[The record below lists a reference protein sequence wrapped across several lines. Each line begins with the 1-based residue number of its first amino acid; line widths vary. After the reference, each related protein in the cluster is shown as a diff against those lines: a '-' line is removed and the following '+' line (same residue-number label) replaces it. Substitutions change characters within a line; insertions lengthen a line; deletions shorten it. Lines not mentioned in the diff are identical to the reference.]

1 MFHVI
6 DHLDDLI
13 DFSPCI
19 DPQRWGNMTNGCLIS
34 NQSSVQVSWCHGC
47 RTQLLLLIAEASLGC
62 SWLAWLESHF
72 INLRLFWLH
81 VVWRH
86 LHSVNLILTVI
97 MFSSSLSLHFFSNL
111 HIFFLWPSI
120 YQGGKNAG
128 TLTKTC
134 GRPFECPITDSTESH
149 WLADCSWNAV
159 VNFLKSGKNVETPQ
173 RQKAKVVLSQ
183 AEKQARSSEIIIH
196 EVQFSAGTS
205 TGIWSQR
212 KHLTASRN
220 CFRSVLTCEN
230 EKEKLW
236 SEQQLLVYDRLQQM
250 FTQEGFTETNQ

>member
-1 MFHVI
+1 M
-6 DHLDDLI
+6 
-13 DFSPCI
+13 
-19 DPQRWGNMTNGCLIS
+19 
-34 NQSSVQVSWCHGC
+34 
-47 RTQLLLLIAEASLGC
+47 
-62 SWLAWLESHF
+62 
-72 INLRLFWLH
+72 
-81 VVWRH
+81 
-86 LHSVNLILTVI
+86 
-97 MFSSSLSLHFFSNL
+97 
-111 HIFFLWPSI
+111 
-120 YQGGKNAG
+120 
-128 TLTKTC
+128 
-134 GRPFECPITDSTESH
+134 
-149 WLADCSWNAV
+149 
-159 VNFLKSGKNVETPQ
+159 ETPQ
-173 RQKAKVVLSQ
+173 RQKAKVALSQ